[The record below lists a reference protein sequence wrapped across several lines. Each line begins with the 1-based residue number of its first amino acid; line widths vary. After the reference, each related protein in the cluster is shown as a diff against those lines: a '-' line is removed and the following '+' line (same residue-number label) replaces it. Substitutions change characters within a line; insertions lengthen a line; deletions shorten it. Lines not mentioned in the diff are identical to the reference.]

1 MSDRFKYKVWDTVNC
16 EYIEDSDVIR
26 LTQYGKFVF
35 NNATNDTEPELN
47 PKRFIFEQCT
57 GLKDKNGKL
66 IYEGYIVQTSLPYK
80 TNNYE
85 VKWGDGCWE
94 LWKKDRFIYTLFE
107 RMGESL
113 ENIGNIHENPDLLE
127 QSDVAED

>member
-1 MSDRFKYKVWDTVNC
+1 MNDRFKFRVWDSIDC

-66 IYEGYIVQTSLPYK
+66 IYEGDIVRETSKREPEWEEY
-80 TNNYE
+80 
-85 VKWGDGCWE
+85 VIAIKWGYCGFNFD
-94 LWKKDRFIYTLFE
+94 DDDVFDFE
-107 RMGESL
+107 V
-113 ENIGNIHENPDLLE
+113 IGNIHENKNLLEE
-127 QSDVAED
+127 QSDE